1 MRGELEELRGRLAEI
16 HDLGRAAGLLAW
28 DERTM
33 MPPGGGE
40 ARADQLATLASVR
53 HRMFASDEIGRMIEA
68 VRPEVEALDP
78 DAEPRNLIRVVARDW
93 EKARRVPAELRA
105 EIVRASTLGES
116 AWREARRRSDFE
128 LLRPHL
134 EKNVELAK
142 RFAGCYEG
150 FENFAHPYDPLLDEF
165 EPRMPTAEMRSLLG
179 ELRSGLAPL
188 AEAVAHRADAIDD
201 SCLRGTFP
209 EPAQREL
216 LGELVAELPFEPGS
230 WRLDPTTHPFA
241 SSISPRDIRLTTRYD
256 ESYLPTALFGVLH
269 EAGHG
274 LYEAGIDPALAR
286 SPLGRPRSLGMHE
299 SQSRLWENWVGRGRP
314 YLDRLLP
321 RLRAA
326 FPTQFDDTSADEL
339 VRAANRVHPSLIR
352 TEADELTY
360 NLHIL
365 IRFELELEL
374 FEDRLAVAELPEAWG
389 ILTRE
394 HLGIEVP
401 DDAHGVLQ
409 DVHWSAGSF
418 GYFPTYSL
426 GNVIAAQLW
435 EAARAGIGD
444 LEERIGR
451 GELEALGGW
460 LRENVHRHGR
470 MLETRQIVER
480 ATGGPV
486 DAGPYLR
493 HLGAKLGAIYG
504 LEAAPSG

>member
-230 WRLDPTTHPFA
+230 WR
-241 SSISPRDIRLTTRYD
+241 
-256 ESYLPTALFGVLH
+256 
-269 EAGHG
+269 
-274 LYEAGIDPALAR
+274 
-286 SPLGRPRSLGMHE
+286 
-299 SQSRLWENWVGRGRP
+299 
-314 YLDRLLP
+314 
-321 RLRAA
+321 
-326 FPTQFDDTSADEL
+326 
-339 VRAANRVHPSLIR
+339 
-352 TEADELTY
+352 
-360 NLHIL
+360 
-365 IRFELELEL
+365 
-374 FEDRLAVAELPEAWG
+374 
-389 ILTRE
+389 
-394 HLGIEVP
+394 
-401 DDAHGVLQ
+401 
-409 DVHWSAGSF
+409 
-418 GYFPTYSL
+418 
-426 GNVIAAQLW
+426 
-435 EAARAGIGD
+435 
-444 LEERIGR
+444 
-451 GELEALGGW
+451 
-460 LRENVHRHGR
+460 
-470 MLETRQIVER
+470 
-480 ATGGPV
+480 
-486 DAGPYLR
+486 
-493 HLGAKLGAIYG
+493 
-504 LEAAPSG
+504 